1 MQNRILVARRAAT
14 CRLGSWRPTG
24 EVPLHLGR
32 AMMMMHTS
40 WSLASD
46 TPLKTPVHISLSLK
60 SPRLKHLKPKSFFFL
75 QQSFILRRLAFSFA
89 FQVSTF
95 LSLLNPNQK
104 KYRNTL
110 LFFLL
115 ASDLYPMSRNKT
127 LHSSSCTLL
136 SFSLPPPLF
145 SSSGNHQKVLLI
157 YSPSKVFQTR
167 IYRLRDS
174 IERVLQNKQ
183 REQET
188 KSPRQFGLTSC
199 QCCSYLSGFGERSLE
214 RRKRMKKKRKE
225 RIYSH
230 FQFPEVSASTY

>member
-1 MQNRILVARRAAT
+1 MQNRIL
-14 CRLGSWRPTG
+14 
-24 EVPLHLGR
+24 
-32 AMMMMHTS
+32 
-40 WSLASD
+40 
-46 TPLKTPVHISLSLK
+46 
-60 SPRLKHLKPKSFFFL
+60 
-75 QQSFILRRLAFSFA
+75 QAFSFA

-145 SSSGNHQKVLLI
+145 SSSGNHQKVLLF

-214 RRKRMKKKRKE
+214 RRKRMKKKKEKKEYTPTSSFLKCRPAHIEDLLREKSSTSTVKNVVSSTRQGKRRHKVFRKKKDSQQNKTFD
-225 RIYSH
+225 IK
-230 FQFPEVSASTY
+230 